1 LWGCNTRVHADQ
13 HVTTT
18 PSQCRPHCRV
28 FHCRGQYLWMPIT
41 HIIQSLRDM
50 QLQIRA
56 FVHEWTHVRTKIM
69 INYLILQSLEYEW
82 EVVGK
87 MYTLLELI

>member
-1 LWGCNTRVHADQ
+1 
-13 HVTTT
+13 
-18 PSQCRPHCRV
+18 
-28 FHCRGQYLWMPIT
+28 
-41 HIIQSLRDM
+41 M

-87 MYTLLELI
+87 MYKLLELI